1 MSRYIFALIIFTL
14 NFSIHNISVANY
26 DLSLKAYNNKKWEL
40 AFSECKNMINDDKC
54 LNLLGILY
62 LNGLGISKDI
72 NKSYNLFS
80 QAEKLGNKS
89 AIFNLGWMALM
100 GLGEEVNI
108 DKASAYFKESIK
120 NVNNYNK
127 SIVDEE
133 LVKESEENLIK
144 LSKNNIIAKFNVF
157 YADYLKLINLVKYK
171 INIEKQYITDI
182 TSIDNIEDMMDK
194 QDKIYRDDTGY
205 VGLSGEGLGI
215 QLELDK
221 QTDERRRDCPVPIEP
236 SNTTNGRLHAR
247 QTSMYK

>member
-1 MSRYIFALIIFTL
+1 MSRYIFVLIFFAL
-14 NFSIHNISVANY
+14 NFFIHNISIANY

-62 LNGLGISKDI
+62 LNGFGISKDI
-72 NKSYNLFS
+72 SKSYNLFS

-133 LVKESEENLIK
+133 LIKESKENLIK

-182 TSIDNIEDMMDK
+182 TSIDKKLIIFENKLINLEINIDALKEHVNK
-194 QDKIYRDDTGY
+194 EQNILIKLLILN
-205 VGLSGEGLGI
+205 LSNDY
-215 QLELDK
+215 LEFEKVINKTYIDLNRINL
-221 QTDERRRDCPVPIEP
+221 E
-236 SNTTNGRLHAR
+236 
-247 QTSMYK
+247 

>member
-1 MSRYIFALIIFTL
+1 MSRYIFVLIFFAL
-14 NFSIHNISVANY
+14 NFFIHNISIANY

-72 NKSYNLFS
+72 SKSYNLFS

-120 NVNNYNK
+120 NVNNHNK
-127 SIVDEE
+127 PIVDEE
-133 LVKESEENLIK
+133 LIKESKENLIK

-182 TSIDNIEDMMDK
+182 TSIDKKLIIFENKLINLEINI
-194 QDKIYRDDTGY
+194 DDLKKH
-205 VGLSGEGLGI
+205 VNKEQNILIKLLILNLSNDY
-215 QLELDK
+215 LEFEKVINKTYIDLNRINL
-221 QTDERRRDCPVPIEP
+221 E
-236 SNTTNGRLHAR
+236 
-247 QTSMYK
+247 

>member
-1 MSRYIFALIIFTL
+1 MSRYIFVLIFFAL
-14 NFSIHNISVANY
+14 NFFIHNISIANY

-72 NKSYNLFS
+72 SKSYNLFS

-120 NVNNYNK
+120 NLNNDNK
-127 SIVDEE
+127 PIVDED
-133 LVKESEENLIK
+133 LIKESKENLIK

-182 TSIDNIEDMMDK
+182 TSIDKKLIVFENKLINLEINI
-194 QDKIYRDDTGY
+194 DDLKEH
-205 VGLSGEGLGI
+205 VNKEQNILIKLLILNLSNDY
-215 QLELDK
+215 LEFEKVINKTYIDLNRINL
-221 QTDERRRDCPVPIEP
+221 E
-236 SNTTNGRLHAR
+236 
-247 QTSMYK
+247 

>member
-1 MSRYIFALIIFTL
+1 MSRYIFALIFFAL
-14 NFSIHNISVANY
+14 NFFIHNISIANY
-26 DLSLKAYNNKKWEL
+26 DLSLKAYNNKKWQL
-40 AFSECKNMINDDKC
+40 AFSECKNMFNDDKC

-100 GLGEEVNI
+100 GLGEEVDI

-120 NVNNYNK
+120 NINSYNK
-127 SIVDEE
+127 VTVDEE

-182 TSIDNIEDMMDK
+182 TSIDK
-194 QDKIYRDDTGY
+194 
-205 VGLSGEGLGI
+205 
-215 QLELDK
+215 
-221 QTDERRRDCPVPIEP
+221 RRA
-236 SNTTNGRLHAR
+236 N
-247 QTSMYK
+247 

>member
-1 MSRYIFALIIFTL
+1 MSRYIFVLIFFAL
-14 NFSIHNISVANY
+14 NFFIHNISIANY
-26 DLSLKAYNNKKWEL
+26 DLSIKAYNNKKWEL

-72 NKSYNLFS
+72 SKSYNLFS

-133 LVKESEENLIK
+133 LIKESKENLIK

-182 TSIDNIEDMMDK
+182 TSIDKKLIIFENKLINLEINI
-194 QDKIYRDDTGY
+194 DDLKEH
-205 VGLSGEGLGI
+205 VKKEQNILIKLLILNLSNDY
-215 QLELDK
+215 LEFEKVINKTYIDLNRINL
-221 QTDERRRDCPVPIEP
+221 E
-236 SNTTNGRLHAR
+236 
-247 QTSMYK
+247 

>member
-1 MSRYIFALIIFTL
+1 MSRYIFVLIFFAL
-14 NFSIHNISVANY
+14 NFFIHNISIANY

-62 LNGLGISKDI
+62 LNGFGISKDI
-72 NKSYNLFS
+72 SKSYNLFS

-127 SIVDEE
+127 PIVDEE
-133 LVKESEENLIK
+133 LIKESKENLIK

-182 TSIDNIEDMMDK
+182 TSIDKKLIIFENKLINLEINI
-194 QDKIYRDDTGY
+194 DDLKKH
-205 VGLSGEGLGI
+205 VNKEQNILIKLLILNLSNDY
-215 QLELDK
+215 LEFEKVINKTYIDLNRINL
-221 QTDERRRDCPVPIEP
+221 E
-236 SNTTNGRLHAR
+236 
-247 QTSMYK
+247 

>member
-1 MSRYIFALIIFTL
+1 MSRYIFVLIFFAL
-14 NFSIHNISVANY
+14 NFFIHNISIANY

-54 LNLLGILY
+54 LNLLAILY
-62 LNGLGISKDI
+62 LNGFGISKDI
-72 NKSYNLFS
+72 SKSYNLFS

-127 SIVDEE
+127 PIVDEE
-133 LVKESEENLIK
+133 LIKESKENLIK

-182 TSIDNIEDMMDK
+182 TSIDKKLIIFENKLINLEINIDALKEHVNK
-194 QDKIYRDDTGY
+194 EQNILIKLLILN
-205 VGLSGEGLGI
+205 LSNDY
-215 QLELDK
+215 LEFEKVINKTYIDLNRINL
-221 QTDERRRDCPVPIEP
+221 E
-236 SNTTNGRLHAR
+236 
-247 QTSMYK
+247 

>member
-26 DLSLKAYNNKKWEL
+26 DLSLKAYNNKKWQL
-40 AFSECKNMINDDKC
+40 AFSECKNMLNDDKC
-54 LNLLGILY
+54 LNLLGILH
-62 LNGLGISKDI
+62 LNGLGVAKDN
-72 NKSYNLFS
+72 NKAHNLFS
-80 QAEKLGNKS
+80 QSEKLGNKS

-100 GLGEEVNI
+100 GLGEEVDI

-120 NVNNYNK
+120 NINSYNK

-171 INIEKQYITDI
+171 INIEKQYITEI
-182 TSIDNIEDMMDK
+182 TSIDKKLIVFENKLINLEINIDDLKKHVNKEQNILIKLLILNLSNDYLEFEKVINKIYIDLNRINIE
-194 QDKIYRDDTGY
+194 
-205 VGLSGEGLGI
+205 
-215 QLELDK
+215 
-221 QTDERRRDCPVPIEP
+221 
-236 SNTTNGRLHAR
+236 
-247 QTSMYK
+247 

>member
-1 MSRYIFALIIFTL
+1 MSRYIFVLIFFAL
-14 NFSIHNISVANY
+14 NFFIHNISIANY

-72 NKSYNLFS
+72 SKSYNLFS

-133 LVKESEENLIK
+133 LIKESKENLIK

-182 TSIDNIEDMMDK
+182 TSIDKKLIIFENKLINLEINI
-194 QDKIYRDDTGY
+194 DDLKKH
-205 VGLSGEGLGI
+205 VNKEQNILIKLLILNLSNDY
-215 QLELDK
+215 LEFEKVINKTYIDLNRINL
-221 QTDERRRDCPVPIEP
+221 E
-236 SNTTNGRLHAR
+236 
-247 QTSMYK
+247 

>member
-26 DLSLKAYNNKKWEL
+26 DLSLKAYNNKKWQL
-40 AFSECKNMINDDKC
+40 AFSECKNMLNDDKC

-62 LNGLGISKDI
+62 LNGLGITKDI
-72 NKSYNLFS
+72 NKAHNLFS
-80 QAEKLGNKS
+80 QSEKLGNKS

-100 GLGEEVNI
+100 GLGEEVDI

-120 NVNNYNK
+120 NINSYNK
-127 SIVDEE
+127 VTVDEE

-144 LSKNNIIAKFNVF
+144 LSKNNIIAQFNVF

-182 TSIDNIEDMMDK
+182 TSIDKKLIVFENKLINLEINIDALKEHVNK
-194 QDKIYRDDTGY
+194 EQNILIKLLILN
-205 VGLSGEGLGI
+205 LSNDY
-215 QLELDK
+215 LEFEKVINKTYIDLNRINL
-221 QTDERRRDCPVPIEP
+221 E
-236 SNTTNGRLHAR
+236 
-247 QTSMYK
+247 

>member
-1 MSRYIFALIIFTL
+1 MSRYIFVLIFFAL
-14 NFSIHNISVANY
+14 NFFIHNISIANY

-72 NKSYNLFS
+72 SKSYNLFS

-120 NVNNYNK
+120 NVNNHNK
-127 SIVDEE
+127 PIVDEE
-133 LVKESEENLIK
+133 LIKESKENLIK

-182 TSIDNIEDMMDK
+182 TSIDKKLIIFENKLINLEINI
-194 QDKIYRDDTGY
+194 DDLKEH
-205 VGLSGEGLGI
+205 VNKEQNILIKLLILNLSNDY
-215 QLELDK
+215 LEFEKVINKTYIDLNRINL
-221 QTDERRRDCPVPIEP
+221 E
-236 SNTTNGRLHAR
+236 
-247 QTSMYK
+247 